1 MAAHIRNPKDFWSGL
16 IFAALGVA
24 FVATA
29 RNYPLG
35 SALRMGPAYF
45 PTMVGGLLAILGL
58 VLIARSAFVT
68 GEAIGHIG
76 LRALILVLGA
86 LVLFGYLLDFTG
98 LVPAIAALVFVSA
111 AGGHE
116 FKFGEVAILA
126 IALVVLAVGIFYYG
140 LGMPLD
146 LGPRL

>member
-1 MAAHIRNPKDFWSGL
+1 MTAHIRSPKDFWSGL
-16 IFAALGVA
+16 IFAGLGVA

-45 PTMVGGLLAILGL
+45 PTLVGGLLTMLGL
-58 VLIARSAFVT
+58 VLIGRSAFVA
-68 GEAIGHIG
+68 GEPIARIG

-86 LVLFGYLLDFTG
+86 LVLFGYLLEITG
-98 LVPAIAALVFVSA
+98 LIPAIAALIFVSA

-116 FKFGEVAILA
+116 FEFREVSILTVV
-126 IALVVLAVGIFYYG
+126 LVVMAVGIFYYG

>member
-1 MAAHIRNPKDFWSGL
+1 MVLRIKGPKDFWSGL
-16 IFAALGVA
+16 IFTGFGVA
-24 FVATA
+24 FVAVA

-45 PTMVGGLLAILGL
+45 PTMVGGMLAILGV
-58 VLIARSAFVT
+58 VLIARSVFSA
-68 GEAIGHIG
+68 GEAVDHIG

-86 LVLFGYLLDFTG
+86 LVLFGYLLDYTG
-98 LVPAIAALVFVSA
+98 LVPAIIALVFVSA

-116 FKFGEVAILA
+116 FKWWEVSVLA
-126 IALVVLAVGIFYYG
+126 VALAVLAVGIFYYG